1 MAGAA
6 VHSSTPSESSVEF
19 AARALKPV
27 KRSLSRASD
36 TGPIRFEIEGEPKAA
51 LELPREAVELLA
63 TVLSHMAAG
72 RAVSIVPDHAELTTQ
87 QAADML
93 NVSRPF
99 LVGLLEAGEI
109 EFRKVGTHRRI
120 RAQSLMDYQR
130 KDDRKRRDAADE
142 LTNLGQDT
150 GLI

>member
-1 MAGAA
+1 MAGT
-6 VHSSTPSESSVEF
+6 VVRSSTPTESSAGF
-19 AARALKPV
+19 AARALQTV
-27 KRSLSRASD
+27 KRSLSRASGA
-36 TGPIRFEIEGEPKAA
+36 GPIRFGIEGEPEAA

-63 TVLSHMAAG
+63 SLLGHMAAG

-99 LVGLLEAGEI
+99 LVGLLDAGEI

-120 RAQSLMDYQR
+120 RAQSLIDHQR
-130 KDDRKRRDAADE
+130 EDDRKRREAADE
-142 LTNLGQDT
+142 LTTLGQDA
-150 GLI
+150 GLT